1 MCGPSSKF
9 MRLNTSLAV
18 AVLALIPLSS
28 AAMGPAVEQILRE
41 QIIAGGFT
49 RPEQTYQN
57 PDERLAVAGAL
68 LFKSTRLSL
77 NGNISCQTCHLDQF
91 NSADGLP
98 NAAAV
103 GGIGAGPPRMM
114 SGARLLPRRT
124 LSLWGRGGKDFEA
137 FFWDGRVSYQHGKV
151 VSQFGSDPPS
161 QDLLV
166 TADHLPVV
174 EIREMLDDGDA
185 FIAAH
190 KQESVTTAQPVFR
203 AIAHNLIIREPAI
216 SHQIATYLRKSPFQ
230 LTYTDFARALA
241 AFIRAKFRIKE
252 TKLAEFVYDRKPL
265 SDQELRGALVFYGK
279 GSCITC
285 HAGPYFSDFQ
295 YHVVAFPELGFG
307 KNGFGIDYGRYNV
320 TFNPKDLYKFRTPPL
335 FNVAKN
341 RFYGHSG
348 SVDTL
353 EGAIVAHFDPLSLVD
368 TQKMTPL
375 QRNDFYKR
383 LTLSQETANRV
394 GFLTQEDVENL
405 TAFLKTLSF

>member
-1 MCGPSSKF
+1 
-9 MRLNTSLAV
+9 MRLNTSIGV
-18 AVLALIPLSS
+18 IFLALLPLSS
-28 AAMGPAVEQILRE
+28 AAMGPAIEQILRQ
-41 QIIAGGFT
+41 QIMAGGFV
-49 RPEQTYQN
+49 RPEQVYQN
-57 PDERLAVAGAL
+57 PDQGLAKTGAL

-103 GGIGAGPPRMM
+103 GGTGEGPPRMM
-114 SGARLLPRRT
+114 SGAPLLPRRT
-124 LSLWGRGGKDFEA
+124 LTLWGRGGREFEA
-137 FFWDGRVSYQHGKV
+137 FFWDGRVSYQRGKL
-151 VSQFGSDPPS
+151 VSQFGSRPPS

-190 KQESVTTAQPVFR
+190 KQEAISSAQPVYR
-203 AIAHNLIIREPAI
+203 AIAHNLIVGEPAI
-216 SHQIATYLRKSPFQ
+216 SYQIAVYFRKNVSQ

-241 AFIRAKFRIKE
+241 AFIRSKFRLKE
-252 TKLAEFVYDRKPL
+252 TRLAQFVYDKKPL
-265 SDQELRGALVFYGK
+265 TDQELRGALVFYGK
-279 GSCITC
+279 GNCIAC
-285 HAGPYFSDFQ
+285 HSGAYFSDFN

-320 TFNPKDLYKFRTPPL
+320 TFNPNDLYKFRTPPL
-335 FNVAKN
+335 FNVARN

-348 SVDTL
+348 SVDSL
-353 EGAIVAHFDPLSLVD
+353 QGAIVAHFDPLSLVD
-368 TQKMTPL
+368 LQKMTSL

-383 LTLSQETANRV
+383 LTLSQDTANRV
-394 GFLTQEDVENL
+394 GFLTQEDVQNVA
-405 TAFLKTLSF
+405 AFLKTLSF